1 MERYNWWQENLNLNV
16 DQGQFKG
23 WLEDSDFSSRQK
35 TFDLVL
41 QKSAKSVLEIGPGTF
56 IDYKHFYKN
65 YENVEY
71 QAIDFTQKVVDYGKT
86 LGAECKI
93 GSIEDIP
100 CEDNSF
106 DFVYC
111 RHVLEHLS
119 DYKKAI
125 EEMIRVSKNYV
136 CLVFWMM
143 EDKKPNLKF
152 DGRLHHNS
160 YLQSEVEEFVRGKNK
175 NVKFFQV
182 DNDKIIFAENL

>member
-1 MERYNWWQENLNLNV
+1 MESYNWWQENLNLDVNK
-16 DQGQFKG
+16 GQFKK
-23 WLEDSDFSSRQK
+23 WLEESDFSSRQK
-35 TFDLVL
+35 TFDLIL
-41 QKSAKSVLEIGPGTF
+41 QKSVKSVLEIGPGTF

-65 YENVEY
+65 YANVEY

-86 LGAECKI
+86 LGVECKI

-143 EDKKPNLKF
+143 EDKKPNLNF
-152 DGRLHHNS
+152 DGLLHHNS
-160 YLQSEVEEFVRGKNK
+160 YVQSEVEDFVRSKNK

>member
-1 MERYNWWQENLNLNV
+1 MQEYNWWQENLNLNV

-41 QKSAKSVLEIGPGTF
+41 EKSAKSVLEIGPGTF

-71 QAIDFTQKVVDYGKT
+71 QAVDFTPKIVDYGKK
-86 LGAECKI
+86 LGASCKL

-100 CEDNSF
+100 HENDSF

-111 RHVLEHLS
+111 RHVLEHLA

-143 EDKKPNLKF
+143 KEEEAHLTF

-160 YLQSEVEEFVRGKNK
+160 YVQSEVEDFIKSKNK